1 MTELV
6 AALDQGTTSTRCI
19 IFDVAGGTRGSA
31 QLEHRQILP
40 QPGWVGH
47 DPTEI
52 WERTCEVVVA
62 ALQRSGVTGADLAG
76 IGIANQRE
84 TVVVWDRRS
93 GRPLADAIVWQDTRT
108 APEVSQLVE
117 LGHGPLLVERTGLPP
132 STYFSATKL
141 AWLLEHTEGL
151 REAAS
156 RGEALFGTIDSWLVW
171 QLTDGESHVIDVT
184 NASRTQLMD
193 LERRCWDEELLE
205 LFNIPPT
212 MLPRI
217 VPSIGPIATTSAGGP
232 FGAVLPVAAVLG
244 DQQAA
249 MVGQACFSAGDVKC
263 TYGTGSFVLLN
274 TGERR
279 VRSLHGLLSTVCYE
293 RAGQPAR
300 YALEGSVAVTG
311 AAVQWL
317 RDQLGVIAEARD
329 IEALAKSVPD
339 TGGLVFVPAFSGLYA
354 PRWRSDARGV
364 IVGLTRAHTKGH
376 LARATLEAIAQQ
388 CREVVEAMCEE
399 TGTGLEELRVD
410 GGVAANDLA
419 MQLQADVL
427 GVEVVRPAMIETTAL
442 GAASAAGLGLGLY
455 QDEDALRTSWHEGA
469 RFHPTW
475 AADARAAARRRW
487 DAAVSRALDWE
498 G

>member
-1 MTELV
+1 MELV

-19 IFDVAGGTRGSA
+19 IFDAAGRPRGSG
-31 QLEHRQILP
+31 QLEHRQLLAR
-40 QPGWVGH
+40 PGWVGH
-47 DPTEI
+47 DPAEI
-52 WERTCEVVVA
+52 WERAGQVVA
-62 ALQRSGVTGADLAG
+62 EALREASATGAELAG

-108 APEVSQLVE
+108 AAEVSDLVE
-117 LGHGPLLVERTGLPP
+117 RGHGPLLVQRTGLPP

-151 REAAS
+151 REAAI
-156 RGEALFGTIDSWLVW
+156 RGDALFGTVDSWLIW
-171 QLTDGESHVIDVT
+171 QLTDGAEHVIDVT

-193 LERRCWDEELLE
+193 LERRCWDEELLD
-205 LFNIPPT
+205 LFNVPVK

-217 VPSIGPIATTSAGGP
+217 VPSIGPIATTSTDGP
-232 FGAVLPVAAVLG
+232 FGARVPIAAALG

-249 MVGQACFSAGDVKC
+249 MVGQACFSVGEVKC

-274 TGERR
+274 TGERC
-279 VRSLHGLLSTVCYE
+279 VRSAHGLLSTVCYE

-317 RDQLGVIAEARD
+317 RDQLGIISEARD
-329 IEALAKSVPD
+329 IETLAATVPD
-339 TGGLVFVPAFSGLYA
+339 SAGLVFVPAFSGLYA

-364 IVGLTRAHTKGH
+364 IVGLTRAHTRGH

-388 CREVVEAMCEE
+388 CREVIEAMCEE
-399 TGTGLEELRVD
+399 IGTGLEELKVD
-410 GGVAANDLA
+410 GGVAADDLA

-455 QDEDALRTSWHEGA
+455 QSEDTLRAAWREGA

-475 AADARAAARRRW
+475 AEDTRASARRRW

-498 G
+498 A